1 MMQRRLSREALG
13 IAALTLSAILATPV
27 KAQSEADCAAR
38 AERAARNTTGVIGGA
53 AVGATGGAAVGAIVR
68 SDSRKGARQ
77 GARVGAV
84 VGGTTGAV
92 RRNDAYKRAYDD
104 CMAGRY

>member
-1 MMQRRLSREALG
+1 MQRRPHRKALG
-13 IAALTLSAILATPV
+13 ISLLALAAVLATP
-27 KAQSEADCAAR
+27 ARGQSEADCAAR
-38 AERAARNTTGVIGGA
+38 AERAARNTTGVVGGA
-53 AVGATGGAAVGAIVR
+53 AVGAAGGAAVGAVVR
-68 SDSRKGARQ
+68 SDSRRGARQ

-104 CMAGRY
+104 CMAGRYR